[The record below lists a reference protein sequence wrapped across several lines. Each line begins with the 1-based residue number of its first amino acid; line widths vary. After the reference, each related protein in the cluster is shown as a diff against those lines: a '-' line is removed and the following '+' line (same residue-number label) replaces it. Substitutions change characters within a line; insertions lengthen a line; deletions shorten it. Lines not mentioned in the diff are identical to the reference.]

1 MKVVLDTNVLISATF
16 WEGEAFKIIRLIEEK
31 KIACFISKQIIEE
44 YIKVANSD
52 ELIEKANEKNLSIKL
67 SAMKLIEICKIVEP
81 GRKIDVVK
89 EYPDDNK
96 IIECA
101 VEAKADYIVTYDAKH
116 ILPIKEFEGIRIV
129 SPTEFLKITSSLQI

>member
-16 WEGEAFKIIRLIEEK
+16 WEGEAFKIIRLIGEK
-31 KIACFISKQIIEE
+31 KIECFISKQILEE

-52 ELIEKANEKNLSIKL
+52 ELMEKANEKNLSIKL

-81 GRKIDVVK
+81 SRKIDVVK
-89 EYPDDNK
+89 EDPDDNK

-116 ILPIKEFEGIRIV
+116 ILPIKDFEGIRIV